1 MAPINLAYLELRLSG
16 GVANAEPESSLGGLM
31 SGQRIYSKAVTGLGT
46 ITGITLDDAPGC
58 TNGPGTLL
66 FSSATQSFVWI
77 PPRGVAG
84 VPTPVTGHGRLA
96 VPGSSGW
103 LFLTVDMAALPDID
117 QSDTLMISP
126 IQNALF
132 DDISPTDSFA
142 GATAYRC
149 CYLYNA
155 HDTDPFDSV
164 SLYISGQPNGPDDL
178 FVGLDPAGTGNGSST
193 GVATLIPSEPIP
205 PDPAVI
211 FSQPNSI
218 ETALNL
224 GPLEAGQACAIWL
237 QRVVPGQ
244 ILTSLSVDSASLAF
258 GVEYRVPALTF
269 LRPSSDLFP

>member
-16 GVANAEPESSLGGLM
+16 GADNAEPDASLGSLM
-31 SGQRIYSKAVTGLGT
+31 SSQRIFSKSVSAPRN

-58 TNGPGTLL
+58 ANGPGMLL
-66 FSSATQSFVWI
+66 FSSATQSFVWV
-77 PPRGVAG
+77 PPRGLAG
-84 VPTPVTGHGRLA
+84 VPTPVTGNGRLA

-103 LFLTVDMAALPDID
+103 LFLTVDMDALPDTD

-126 IQNALF
+126 IQNAVF
-132 DDISPTDSFA
+132 DDISRTDSLA
-142 GATAYRC
+142 GAAAYRC

-155 HDTDPFDSV
+155 HDTDPFDNV
-164 SLYISGQPNGPDDL
+164 SLTISAQPNGPDDL
-178 FVGLDPAGTGNGSST
+178 LVGLDPAGTGNGSST
-193 GVATLIPSEPIP
+193 GVAASIPSESTP

-218 ETALNL
+218 ETPLNL
-224 GPLEAGQACAIWL
+224 GLLEPGQARAVWL

-258 GVEYRVPALTF
+258 GVEYRVPA
-269 LRPSSDLFP
+269 

>member
-16 GVANAEPESSLGGLM
+16 GVANAEPEASLGGLM
-31 SGQRIYSKAVTGLGT
+31 SSQRIFSKSVSAPRN

-58 TNGPGTLL
+58 ANGPGMLL
-66 FSSATQSFVWI
+66 FSSSTQSFVWI
-77 PPRGVAG
+77 PSRGLAG
-84 VPTPVTGHGRLA
+84 VPTPVTGNGRLA

-103 LFLTVDMAALPDID
+103 LFLTVDKATLPDAD
-117 QSDTLMISP
+117 QSDTLMVSP

-132 DDISPTDSFA
+132 DDISRTDSFA

-155 HDTDPFDSV
+155 HDTDPIDSV
-164 SLYISGQPNGPDDL
+164 SLTISAQPNGPDDL

-193 GVATLIPSEPIP
+193 GVAALIPSESTP
-205 PDPAVI
+205 PDPAAI
-211 FSQPNSI
+211 FSQPSSV

-224 GPLEAGQACAIWL
+224 GPLQAGQARAVWL

-258 GVEYRVPALTF
+258 AVEYRV
-269 LRPSSDLFP
+269 SI